1 MDLVHSPSQDDG
13 GGPRLRPLPRRGGA
27 AAQRSCP
34 GCGLR
39 SGARSAPDSPR
50 KARTPR
56 LRKGGGG
63 HPRGAGPRRGA
74 ARFMPGNGVGLV
86 SPRHGDHGS
95 SRLPGDDGGGGTIRR
110 HLPTRPPRGRR
121 RRAGAP
127 ADAGGPGGR
136 AYRLPVRHAARR
148 PPRARGGSTPRA
160 EAVRPDPT
168 GSPSARPV
176 RGGAASR
183 VHGGRRRT
191 RAGASARAG
200 APRRARR
207 LPGRVRPGPPDPGA
221 PSPVTGQR
229 ARAPRAPRGAGRTP
243 RTAPLQ
249 HQRLRKRL
257 HRGGFISFRHETSS
271 RCRLDAAGSSMT
283 PHCFRQRAATGCG
296 PDGCRGRGRGGRG
309 RPERPAAKGVEGGS
323 LYDAETVQVVPGGGP
338 A

>member
-1 MDLVHSPSQDDG
+1 MDLVHSPSQDGG

-27 AAQRSCP
+27 AAQRSRP
-34 GCGLR
+34 GCGLW
-39 SGARSAPDSPR
+39 SGAGSAPDSPGR
-50 KARTPR
+50 RGRHGSGKVAEVTP
-56 LRKGGGG
+56 
-63 HPRGAGPRRGA
+63 GAGPRRGA

-95 SRLPGDDGGGGTIRR
+95 SRLPGDDGGGGIRR

-127 ADAGGPGGR
+127 ADAGGPAGG
-136 AYRLPVRHAARR
+136 AHRLPVRHAARR

-176 RGGAASR
+176 RDGAASR

-191 RAGASARAG
+191 RAGAAARAG

-249 HQRLRKRL
+249 HQRLRKPL

-296 PDGCRGRGRGGRG
+296 PDGCRGRGRGGRE
-309 RPERPAAKGVEGGS
+309 RPERPAAKGVEGGLVLRRRNGAS
-323 LYDAETVQVVPGGGP
+323 CPGGGP